1 MFSTYYHSI
10 IRKMVVSFGTLF
22 NNIYIERTDSTGTK
36 LQKIKVPLSY
46 SSKERMFYR
55 LNVGAE
61 TPQAFDT
68 QIVLPRL
75 GFNITAIN
83 YDSERKRT
91 LIQKR
96 YAESEDSTTKY
107 HFSEVPYNI
116 QFSLY
121 IYVRNIDDGLQIL
134 EQILPYFNP
143 QFNITIKPG
152 ILNDTNEL
160 LDVPI
165 VLTSI
170 TPNETYEGVVKDD
183 PHRIVI
189 WELIFNAKAMLYG
202 PVNTGNLIKDADI
215 NLFKLED

>member
-1 MFSTYYHSI
+1 
-10 IRKMVVSFGTLF
+10 MVVSFGTLF
-22 NNIYIERTDSTGTK
+22 NNIYIERYDTSGTK

-116 QFSLY
+116 QFSL
-121 IYVRNIDDGLQIL
+121 
-134 EQILPYFNP
+134 
-143 QFNITIKPG
+143 
-152 ILNDTNEL
+152 
-160 LDVPI
+160 
-165 VLTSI
+165 
-170 TPNETYEGVVKDD
+170 
-183 PHRIVI
+183 
-189 WELIFNAKAMLYG
+189 
-202 PVNTGNLIKDADI
+202 
-215 NLFKLED
+215 

>member
-10 IRKMVVSFGTLF
+10 IKKMVVSFGTLF
-22 NNIYIERTDSTGTK
+22 NNIFIERYDTSGTR

-55 LNVGAE
+55 LNIGAE
-61 TPQAFDT
+61 KPQAFDT
-68 QIVLPRL
+68 QIILPRM
-75 GFNITAIN
+75 GFNITGIT
-83 YDSERKRT
+83 YDSERKRN

-96 YAESEDSTTKY
+96 YAETNNITKY

-121 IYVRNIDDGLQIL
+121 CYVRNVDDGLQIL

-143 QFNITIKPG
+143 QFNITIKPN
-152 ILNDTNEL
+152 ILGDTNEKV
-160 LDVPI
+160 DVPI
-165 VLTSI
+165 VLTEV
-170 TPNETYEGVVKDD
+170 TQNETYEGVVKDD

-189 WELIFNAKAMLYG
+189 WELVFNAKAVLYG
-202 PVNTGNLIKDADI
+202 PVISASNMIKDADI
-215 NLFKLED
+215 NIFKLEE

>member
-1 MFSTYYHSI
+1 
-10 IRKMVVSFGTLF
+10 MVVSFGTLF

-55 LNVGAE
+55 LNIGAE

-75 GFNITAIN
+75 GFNITGIT

-96 YAESEDSTTKY
+96 YAEKNNTMKY
-107 HFSEVPYNI
+107 HYSEVPYNI

-121 IYVRNIDDGLQIL
+121 AYVRNVDDGLQIL

-143 QFNITIKPG
+143 QFNITIKPNVLG
-152 ILNDTNEL
+152 DVNEKV
-160 LDVPI
+160 DVPI
-165 VLTSI
+165 VLSEVTQ
-170 TPNETYEGVVKDD
+170 NETYEGVVKDD
-183 PHRIVI
+183 PHRIII
-189 WELIFNAKAMLYG
+189 WELVFNAKTMLYG
-202 PVNTGNLIKDADI
+202 PINSTGLIKEADI
-215 NLFKLED
+215 NIFKLEE